1 MRKRRQNTCGGR
13 QLADTK
19 FGEADLDIF
28 TLFHTL
34 LSLVWLVAG
43 FSVVAGLLH
52 SRTSNAWTV
61 TFLVTGVLT
70 CLTGYGFQSSFM
82 PSHVVGALS
91 LVVLALAILGLY
103 VFHLA
108 GSWRWIY
115 AVSIVIAF
123 WFNSFVAVV
132 QAFRKIPFLNAF
144 APTQSEPPFAIV
156 QVIVLL
162 VIAWLTYSAVKKFHP
177 GMAAAH

>member
-1 MRKRRQNTCGGR
+1 MD
-13 QLADTK
+13 A
-19 FGEADLDIF
+19 F

-43 FSVVAGLLH
+43 FPVVAGLLH
-52 SRTSNAWTV
+52 SRMSNIWTV

-70 CLTGYGFQSSFM
+70 CLTGYGFKSSFV
-82 PSHVVGALS
+82 PSHVVGALA
-91 LVVLALAILGLY
+91 LVMLALAILGLY
-103 VFHLA
+103 VFQLA

-115 AVSIVIAF
+115 AVGIVVSF
-123 WFNSFVAVV
+123 YFNVFVAVV

-156 QVIVLL
+156 QTIVLL
-162 VIAWLTYSAVKKFHP
+162 VIAWLIYSAVKKFHP
-177 GMAAAH
+177 GTAAAH